1 MLTFLGSHEMQ
12 KFIGG
17 VVRKFEFVGPNTRC
31 YDRTF
36 LVGSASL
43 DPTLVMPMIRPPR
56 PDGGDAQIC
65 SLGEPDHI
73 LQVRCP

>member
-1 MLTFLGSHEMQ
+1 MQ
-12 KFIGG
+12 NDARAKEKIF
-17 VVRKFEFVGPNTRC
+17 RTQKFEFVGPNIRC

-43 DPTLVMPMIRPPR
+43 DPTLVMPMAKPPR
-56 PDGGDAQIC
+56 LGAQIC

-73 LQVRCP
+73 LEVRWP

>member
-1 MLTFLGSHEMQ
+1 MTNKNDPRAKEKIFRTQ

-43 DPTLVMPMIRPPR
+43 DPTLVI
-56 PDGGDAQIC
+56 
-65 SLGEPDHI
+65 
-73 LQVRCP
+73 